1 MAFEITYVD
10 RFSNDAADSGRL
22 EIDCIFLGNAGGHD
36 HAMEQMRFRRSQSL
50 QNGEAIDIRH
60 DEIENDGIEIG
71 IRQRG
76 DCRRSV
82 ACARH
87 RIRSAL
93 RVSCAGRPK
102 RRMSA
107 VLLPL
112 IRDLTSRKKEE
123 AKLEESRRRLEALFN
138 SAMDAILF
146 LDSNRHCRRSDR
158 IRISPQRCVVEIRR
172 RRHLRI
178 RPDEVRSKH
187 DRRLIRSHPA
197 VLIGESFHEN
207 PFYAGHL
214 AGNA

>member
-1 MAFEITYVD
+1 MAFEITYRD

-60 DEIENDGIEIG
+60 DEIENDGVEIG
-71 IRQRG
+71 IRQRA

-87 RIRSAL
+87 RVRSAL

-123 AKLEESRRRLEALFN
+123 AKLEDSRRRLEALFN

-146 LDSNRHCRRSDR
+146 LDSNRHCRRSVDDLIEYEFR
-158 IRISPQRCVVEIRR
+158 LNDVLSRFDDVVICAYDLTKFGASTIVDVIRTI
-172 RRHLRI
+172 LR
-178 RPDEVRSKH
+178 S
-187 DRRLIRSHPA
+187 
-197 VLIGESFHEN
+197 
-207 PFYAGHL
+207 
-214 AGNA
+214 